1 MKCCHSNYLSP
12 TWSSFLHLPYQPPS
26 PRSKR
31 STGPGGRI
39 YSEHRHRYP
48 RSPAMIISR
57 VKHPAHTHGAAQAA
71 TFVVLSPVAV
81 GGLVLPLSLLV
92 VPVGADA
99 LDGVESHVDHT
110 LHLRL
115 HLLRVGDGVRQSLVH
130 CRRRGERSV
139 GVDGGR
145 DGGLVIIATRPQLR
159 LQARGE

>member
-1 MKCCHSNYLSP
+1 
-12 TWSSFLHLPYQPPS
+12 
-26 PRSKR
+26 
-31 STGPGGRI
+31 
-39 YSEHRHRYP
+39 
-48 RSPAMIISR
+48 MIISR
-57 VKHPAHTHGAAQAA
+57 DTHPAHTHGAAQAA

-130 CRRRGERSV
+130 CRRRERSV

-145 DGGLVIIATRPQLR
+145 GGGLVIIIRHTAAATRGGGG
-159 LQARGE
+159 GE